1 MPRDYSAAFRR
12 RINAT
17 AAEEAP
23 LILLEI
29 SHPTLATPVRVVNDT
44 QNLTSNGQLFVAVAF
59 EIQLPDD
66 IEGQMP
72 RARLAIDNVGR
83 ELVEPIE
90 HSGGAQGAQVRVMQV
105 LRSQPD
111 VIEWEATLDMR
122 NIEMAQAQITAEL
135 GYEDILNRPAI
146 AVRYDPASSPGL
158 F

>member
-1 MPRDYSAAFRR
+1 MPRNYSAHFRS

-17 AAEEAP
+17 AADEAP

-29 SHPTLATPVRVVNDT
+29 AHPTLATPIRVVNDT
-44 QNLTSNGQLFVAVAF
+44 QDLVSNGNLYVGVAF
-59 EIQLPDD
+59 AIWLPDD

-90 HSGGAQGAQVRVMQV
+90 NSGGAQGATVRVMQV

-122 NIEMAQAQITAEL
+122 NVEMTQAQITGEL

-146 AVRYDPASSPGL
+146 AMRYDPASSPGL